1 MTREPDSSSFDAIV
15 AAWRA
20 EGNVPQWPDDP
31 HLDEPAADARTGVGT
46 DARADDAAEYDD
58 AADDPAGSRSDDA
71 GGRYGGNAAD
81 DISGTDVGLG
91 GSGSDGTVGRRSDTD
106 DAAGGRSD
114 TARRPPSDPRTDPH
128 HRRGDAARADPGRT
142 DASRADPEHADLGHP
157 DPSHPDPGSAD
168 ASSADADR
176 VDTGS
181 ADFGHP
187 YFGHADASRADRGL
201 AEPDQANA
209 DPGSPGP
216 HPRAEDA
223 AERGA
228 ANGERQPA
236 RAGAAADPNA
246 DEHFLPPEPP
256 PLPRMGPPIL
266 VGLTLILLGLVL
278 VTFPG
283 WVGVP
288 QVYGLPLGLVAI
300 AAGLGWLVLRLWPDP
315 DDVPPPLYLDDP
327 DDPDGGAVL

>member
-1 MTREPDSSSFDAIV
+1 VTREPDSSSFDAIV

-46 DARADDAAEYDD
+46 DARADDADD
-58 AADDPAGSRSDDA
+58 ADDAVGADDPAGSRFDDA
-71 GGRYGGNAAD
+71 GGRSGGDAGD
-81 DISGTDVGLG
+81 GSGADVGLG
-91 GSGSDGTVGRRSDTD
+91 KSGSEGTVGRRSDTD

-114 TARRPPSDPRTDPH
+114 PAARQPPTDPRADSDGDYRRADAAPADPGRTDAGRADPKH
-128 HRRGDAARADPGRT
+128 ADPGRADPGRADPGLGDPGLGDPGFGDPGLGELDRADAARADPG
-142 DASRADPEHADLGHP
+142 P
-157 DPSHPDPGSAD
+157 
-168 ASSADADR
+168 
-176 VDTGS
+176 TG
-181 ADFGHP
+181 
-187 YFGHADASRADRGL
+187 
-201 AEPDQANA
+201 
-209 DPGSPGP
+209 GSPGP
-216 HPRAEDA
+216 HPHAEEA
-223 AERGA
+223 ADGRGA
-228 ANGERQPA
+228 ANAERQPT

-246 DEHFLPPEPP
+246 DEHFVPPEPP

>member
-46 DARADDAAEYDD
+46 DARAEDAAED
-58 AADDPAGSRSDDA
+58 AA
-71 GGRYGGNAAD
+71 AAAAAA
-81 DISGTDVGLG
+81 
-91 GSGSDGTVGRRSDTD
+91 

-114 TARRPPSDPRTDPH
+114 TPAQQPPSDPRTDPDSD
-128 HRRGDAARADPGRT
+128 HRRADAARADPGRT
-142 DASRADPEHADLGHP
+142 DAGRADPKHADPGRA
-157 DPSHPDPGSAD
+157 DPGRADPGLGDPGLGDPGFGDPGLGELDRAD
-168 ASSADADR
+168 AA
-176 VDTGS
+176 
-181 ADFGHP
+181 
-187 YFGHADASRADRGL
+187 RADPG
-201 AEPDQANA
+201 PTG
-209 DPGSPGP
+209 GSPGP
-216 HPRAEDA
+216 HPHAEEA
-223 AERGA
+223 ADGRGA
-228 ANGERQPA
+228 ANGDRQPA

-246 DEHFLPPEPP
+246 DEHFVPPEPP

>member
-1 MTREPDSSSFDAIV
+1 VTREPDSSSFDAIV

-46 DARADDAAEYDD
+46 DARAEDAAED
-58 AADDPAGSRSDDA
+58 AA
-71 GGRYGGNAAD
+71 AAAAAA
-81 DISGTDVGLG
+81 
-91 GSGSDGTVGRRSDTD
+91 

-114 TARRPPSDPRTDPH
+114 TPAQQPPSDPRTDPDGD
-128 HRRGDAARADPGRT
+128 HRRADAARADPGPS
-142 DASRADPEHADLGHP
+142 DAGRADAARADPGHPDAEHADPEHADPGRGDSGLGEL
-157 DPSHPDPGSAD
+157 DQADAARADPGQP
-168 ASSADADR
+168 
-176 VDTGS
+176 G
-181 ADFGHP
+181 
-187 YFGHADASRADRGL
+187 
-201 AEPDQANA
+201 
-209 DPGSPGP
+209 GSPGP
-216 HPRAEDA
+216 HPHAGEA
-223 AERGA
+223 ADGRGA

-236 RAGAAADPNA
+236 RAGAAADPNG
-246 DEHFLPPEPP
+246 DEHFVPPEPP

-266 VGLTLILLGLVL
+266 VGLTLIVLGLLL